1 MYRNSQYSLQDRL
14 QQISESIDLV
24 IARCENIH
32 SANEFLLSPD
42 NMMRFDSCVMR
53 LQTIGEQIGKILKM
67 KDSPL
72 EDYPEIPWLAAYDM
86 RNFISHEYSNIDEEI
101 IFDVIKE
108 DLPQMQKV
116 VKTILQNIPP
126 CESVPSR

>member
-24 IARCENIH
+24 IARRENIH

-86 RNFISHEYSNIDEEI
+86 RNFISHEYANIDEEI

-108 DLPQMQKV
+108 DLLRMQKV
-116 VKTILQNIPP
+116 VKTILQNNP
-126 CESVPSR
+126 SV